1 MRFMKKILSSSDRW
15 TECTLD
21 KQKKKKIKEKRRKK
35 IMRKLAKWFEESL
48 ESYVKLMGNTYGWG
62 GRL

>member
-1 MRFMKKILSSSDRW
+1 MR
-15 TECTLD
+15 E
-21 KQKKKKIKEKRRKK
+21 
-35 IMRKLAKWFEESL
+35 LAKWFEEAL